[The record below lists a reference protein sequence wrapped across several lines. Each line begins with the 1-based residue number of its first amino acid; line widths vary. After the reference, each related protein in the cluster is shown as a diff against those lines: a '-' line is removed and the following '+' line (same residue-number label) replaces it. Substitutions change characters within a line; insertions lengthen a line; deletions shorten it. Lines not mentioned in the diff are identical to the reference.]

1 MAVVYLNAALAQPP
15 HDHFASL
22 VVQRAQSG
30 TPGSESRPKAGKND
44 QQDSHSRLEAIADGQ
59 QRSPR
64 RLFYVATPTMNAGG
78 PSRQPAADGEAASVA
93 DTASNDQEKQK

>member
-1 MAVVYLNAALAQPP
+1 MAVVYLNAALARPP

-59 QRSPR
+59 
-64 RLFYVATPTMNAGG
+64 FDAIYVATPTMNAGG
-78 PSRQPAADGEAASVA
+78 PSRQPAAHGEAPPVA
-93 DTASNDQEKQK
+93 DTTSNDQEKPK